1 MASNLLSFGFCR
13 FGQWEKIKALG
24 LISFVNIDIE
34 EGTLSFSIVVVVL
47 LEVVKLQSCF
57 LWQDSGMG
65 LASSFVLNQ
74 QLRMNHFKI
83 AGAKK
88 EN

>member
-1 MASNLLSFGFCR
+1 MTLIELASKWPPNFFDVNKRKTFDLLSFGFCR

-57 LWQDSGMG
+57 L
-65 LASSFVLNQ
+65 
-74 QLRMNHFKI
+74 
-83 AGAKK
+83 
-88 EN
+88 